1 MVGKPRV
8 YDHGDFQSFWDPS
21 TGLFIRGDK
30 PDGTSPEWSPAGPEL
45 ADIHITDYC
54 PMTCSYCYRESNPA
68 KSTHM
73 SVEVFRDILKAMQRT
88 VCQIAIGGGSPQH
101 HPQFP
106 EILQTAH
113 DLGIVPSYTTNGLD
127 LTEEILD
134 ATAQFCGA
142 VAVSLHKPLNDP
154 HTVKAM
160 DKLIKAGVPTGV
172 HVILMEENIDFWRS
186 LLVLAERGIGMF
198 TRDDLYSCIFLMH
211 KPIGRASWNQHP
223 TREQKINFM
232 RALKNYKGKVD
243 VGIDSCASSSFISS
257 FPLEELPVESLGP
270 CDSGCFSIFI
280 DEHLMVSPCSFN
292 KEDLYSLEDFTF
304 EEIWKEKLQPYRDQV
319 IQTCPACN
327 SRKICRSCQVIP
339 PINSCER
346 KERTV

>member
-21 TGLFIRGDK
+21 TGLFVRGDR
-30 PDGTSPEWSPAGPEL
+30 PDGTPPEWSPAGPEL

-54 PMTCSYCYRESNPA
+54 PMTCDYCYRESNPA

-73 SVEVFRDILKAMQRT
+73 PVEVFRDILKAMRKT

-101 HPQFP
+101 HPQFI

-113 DLGIVPSYTTNGLD
+113 DLGVVPSYTTNGLD
-127 LTEEILD
+127 LTPEILE
-134 ATAQFCGA
+134 ASAECCGA
-142 VAVSLHKPLNDP
+142 VAVSMHGGPCHSRVTSAISRLQKWG
-154 HTVKAM
+154 
-160 DKLIKAGVPTGV
+160 IPTGV
-172 HVILMEENIDFWRS
+172 HAILTEADIIFWTDM
-186 LLVLAERGIGMF
+186 LILANRGIGMF
-198 TRDDLYSCIFLMH
+198 ARDDLYSCIFLMH
-211 KPIGRASWNQHP
+211 KPIGRASWDQHP

-232 RALKNYKGKVD
+232 RALKDYKGKVD

-292 KEDLYSLEDFTF
+292 KKDLYSLEDFTF

-319 IQTCPACN
+319 MQTCPECD

-346 KERTV
+346 KERTT